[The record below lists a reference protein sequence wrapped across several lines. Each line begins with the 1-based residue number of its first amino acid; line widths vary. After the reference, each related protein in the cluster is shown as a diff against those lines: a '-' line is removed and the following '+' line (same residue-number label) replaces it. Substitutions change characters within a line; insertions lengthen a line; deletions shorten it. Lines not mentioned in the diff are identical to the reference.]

1 MSSFFHAPFGDARAV
16 LHVCIV
22 SYSISLANLEHL
34 TTTHAQFS
42 LLPGLDSVVDRTLTS
57 MLGSKMWR
65 FPLGKRKIF
74 EKKNPRKK
82 ILPSGRPSNLNS
94 KLNDANNRWY
104 ELVAKKNF
112 FCKSDPTR
120 PRLCRKGQRVLLEKL
135 GW

>member
-1 MSSFFHAPFGDARAV
+1 MPPLGTHAQFYTYVSFPTAYILYIYTHQSLLRPGRRPGRHMSSFFHAPFGDGRAV

-74 EKKNPRKK
+74 EKKIRGKK
-82 ILPSGRPSNLNS
+82 FCRQGDPLILTPN
-94 KLNDANNRWY
+94 
-104 ELVAKKNF
+104 
-112 FCKSDPTR
+112 
-120 PRLCRKGQRVLLEKL
+120 
-135 GW
+135 